1 LYATF
6 GDMKSVARGKWR
18 HATNECRDRDL
29 RLAVQLTVTQL
40 TAGALWADVTGLIA
54 ETEASRHR
62 KNKKQSLAG
71 NFRRK
76 LFMAPSTPNEQERR
90 PEVGAGFD
98 AVIVGAGFA
107 GLYMLHRLR
116 GLGFTA
122 RVYEAGGGVGG
133 TWYWNRYP
141 GARCDVESMQYSF
154 SFSEELDQQWDW
166 SEKYA
171 PQPEILAYANH
182 VADRFDLRRH
192 IRFDTRVTV
201 ASFDEAAKCW
211 RIETGRS
218 DKVSAKFCIMAVGC
232 LSATNHPP
240 FKGREEFRGPVYHTG
255 EWPHQGVDFT
265 GLRVGIIGTGSSAIQ
280 SIPIIAQQA
289 SALTVFQRTATYSVP
304 AWNAKLTPEYR
315 STIKADYPALR
326 AKARARPTG
335 FYFPFNMQPALD
347 ATEEERE
354 RQYQEAWERGGL
366 PFLGAFGDL
375 LFEKAANDTIAEFAR
390 RKIRS
395 IVKDPATAELL
406 CPDNVFGCKRL
417 CVDTD
422 YFETYNLPHVKLVD
436 VSKTPIKRFTADGI
450 EVNSVDYPFDA
461 IICATGFAAMTG
473 SFDKIRI
480 TGRHG
485 KTLAEKW
492 REGPR
497 AYLGVATAGFPN
509 LFTITGPGSPS
520 VLASMI
526 QAIEQHVDWMAD
538 CMAHMR
544 DIGAATIEAVPHYED
559 EWVEHV
565 NEVSKVSLR
574 STCSSWYVGANI
586 PGRPRVFMPY
596 IGGFPV
602 YVQKCNEV
610 MSNGFEGF
618 VIEGANAGNE
628 APRVRLTERW
638 RVPLDIEVISPAAVA
653 ARRVP
658 VV

>member
-1 LYATF
+1 
-6 GDMKSVARGKWR
+6 
-18 HATNECRDRDL
+18 
-29 RLAVQLTVTQL
+29 
-40 TAGALWADVTGLIA
+40 
-54 ETEASRHR
+54 
-62 KNKKQSLAG
+62 
-71 NFRRK
+71 
-76 LFMAPSTPNEQERR
+76 MAPSTQNQEQRQ
-90 PEVGAGFD
+90 PEIGAAFD
-98 AVIVGAGFA
+98 AVVVGAGFA

-154 SFSEELDQQWDW
+154 SFSEDLDQQWDW

-171 PQPEILAYANH
+171 PQPEILSYANH
-182 VADRFDLRRH
+182 VADRFGLRPH
-192 IRFDTRVTV
+192 IAFDTRVIS

-211 RIETGRS
+211 RIETDRG
-218 DKVSAKFCIMAVGC
+218 DQVSAKFCIMAVGC
-232 LSATNHPP
+232 LSAANRPA
-240 FKGREEFRGPVYHTG
+240 FKGIEEFRGPVHHTG
-255 EWPHQGVDFT
+255 QWPHEGVDFT
-265 GLRVGIIGTGSSAIQ
+265 GLRAGVIGTGSSAIQ

-289 SALTVFQRTATYSVP
+289 SSLTVFQRTATYSVP
-304 AWNAKLTPEYR
+304 AWNQKLTPEYR
-315 STIKADYPALR
+315 KTIKADYPALR

-335 FYFPFNMQPALD
+335 FYFPFNMQPALQ
-347 ATEEERE
+347 ATPEERE
-354 RQYQEAWERGGL
+354 RQYEEAWERGGL

-390 RKIRS
+390 DKIRRL
-395 IVKDPATAELL
+395 VQDPATAELL

-417 CVDTD
+417 CVDTG

-436 VSKTPIKRFTADGI
+436 VSKTPIDRFTTDGI
-450 EVNSVDYPFDA
+450 EVDGVEYPLD
-461 IICATGFAAMTG
+461 IVVCATGFAAMTG
-473 SFDKIRI
+473 SFDRIRI
-480 TGRHG
+480 TGRNG
-485 KTLAEKW
+485 LTLSQKW
-492 REGPR
+492 QAGPR
-497 AYLGVATAGFPN
+497 AYLGVASAGFPN
-509 LFTITGPGSPS
+509 LFMITGPGSPS

-538 CMAHMR
+538 CMAHLR
-544 DIGAATIEAVPHYED
+544 DLGAATIEPKQHHED
-559 EWVEHV
+559 DWVEHV

-586 PGRPRVFMPY
+586 AGRPRVFMPY
-596 IGGFPV
+596 IGGFPI

-618 VIEGANAGNE
+618 AIEGADTGNQ

-638 RVPLDIEVISPAAVA
+638 RVPLDMEVISPAAIA

>member
-1 LYATF
+1 MPPATQ
-6 GDMKSVARGKWR
+6 DQPQRA
-18 HATNECRDRDL
+18 
-29 RLAVQLTVTQL
+29 
-40 TAGALWADVTGLIA
+40 
-54 ETEASRHR
+54 
-62 KNKKQSLAG
+62 
-71 NFRRK
+71 
-76 LFMAPSTPNEQERR
+76 
-90 PEVGAGFD
+90 PEVGAAFD
-98 AVIVGAGFA
+98 AVIIGAGFA
-107 GLYMLHRLR
+107 GMYMLHRLR
-116 GLGFTA
+116 ELGFTA

-171 PQPEILAYANH
+171 PQPEILSYANH

-192 IRFDTRVTV
+192 ILFDTRVT
-201 ASFDEAAKCW
+201 AATFDETEKCW
-211 RIETGRS
+211 RIETDRG

-232 LSATNHPP
+232 LSAANHVP
-240 FKGREEFRGPVYHTG
+240 FKGREDFQGPIYHTG
-255 EWPHQGVDFT
+255 EWPHEGVDFT

-304 AWNAKLTPEYR
+304 AWNTKLTPEYR
-315 STIKADYPALR
+315 NAIKADYPALR

-335 FYFPFNMQPALD
+335 FYFPFNMKPALE
-347 ATEEERE
+347 AAPEERA
-354 RQYQEAWERGGL
+354 RQYEEAWQRGGL
-366 PFLGAFGDL
+366 PFLGAYGDL

-390 RKIRS
+390 DKIRS
-395 IVKDPATAELL
+395 IVKDPVTAELL
-406 CPDNVFGCKRL
+406 CPRNVFGCKRL
-417 CVDTD
+417 CVDTG

-436 VSKTPIKRFTADGI
+436 VSKTPIERFTADGI
-450 EVNSVDYPFDA
+450 DVNGTEYPLDA
-461 IICATGFAAMTG
+461 IVCATGFAAMTG
-473 SFDKIRI
+473 SFDRIAI
-480 TGRHG
+480 TGRNG
-485 KTLAEKW
+485 RTLGEKW
-492 REGPR
+492 RAGPR
-497 AYLGVATAGFPN
+497 AYLGVATTGFPN

-526 QAIEQHVDWMAD
+526 QAIEQHVDWLAD

-544 DIGAATIEAVPHYED
+544 DIGAATVEPVQAYED

-565 NEVSKVSLR
+565 NEVSKISLR

-610 MSNGFEGF
+610 MANGFEGF
-618 VIEGANAGNE
+618 VMEGAGIGNE

>member
-1 LYATF
+1 MPPQNQPQRA
-6 GDMKSVARGKWR
+6 
-18 HATNECRDRDL
+18 
-29 RLAVQLTVTQL
+29 
-40 TAGALWADVTGLIA
+40 
-54 ETEASRHR
+54 
-62 KNKKQSLAG
+62 
-71 NFRRK
+71 
-76 LFMAPSTPNEQERR
+76 
-90 PEVGAGFD
+90 PEVGAAFD

-107 GLYMLHRLR
+107 GMYMLHRLR
-116 GLGFTA
+116 QLGFTA

-154 SFSEELDQQWDW
+154 SFCEDLDQQWDW

-171 PQPEILAYANH
+171 PQPEILSYANH

-192 IRFDTRVTV
+192 ILFDTRVT
-201 ASFDEAAKCW
+201 AATFDESDKCW
-211 RIETGRS
+211 RIATDRS
-218 DKVSAKFCIMAVGC
+218 DSVSAKFCIMAVGC
-232 LSATNHPP
+232 LSAANHVF
-240 FKGREEFRGPVYHTG
+240 FKGRDDFQGPIYHTG
-255 EWPHQGVDFT
+255 EWPHEGVDFT
-265 GLRVGIIGTGSSAIQ
+265 GLRVGVIGTGSSAIQ
-280 SIPIIAQQA
+280 SIPIIAEQA

-304 AWNAKLTPEYR
+304 AWNEKLTPEYR

-335 FYFPFNMQPALD
+335 FYFPFNMKPALE
-347 ATEEERE
+347 ATPEERA
-354 RQYQEAWERGGL
+354 RQYEEAWQRGGL
-366 PFLGAFGDL
+366 PFLGAYGDL

-390 RKIRS
+390 DKIRS
-395 IVKDPATAELL
+395 IVKDPVTAELL
-406 CPDNVFGCKRL
+406 CPHNVFGCKRL
-417 CVDTD
+417 CVDTG

-436 VSKTPIKRFTADGI
+436 VSTTPIERFTAGGI
-450 EVNSVDYPFDA
+450 EVNGMEYPLDA
-461 IICATGFAAMTG
+461 IVCATGFAAMTG
-473 SFDKIRI
+473 SFDRIAI
-480 TGRHG
+480 TGRG
-485 KTLAEKW
+485 GRTLAEKW
-492 REGPR
+492 RAGPR

-544 DIGAATIEAVPHYED
+544 DIGAATLEPVQADED

-565 NEVSKVSLR
+565 NDVSKISLR

-596 IGGFPV
+596 IGGFPI

-610 MSNGFEGF
+610 MTNGFEGF
-618 VIEGANAGNE
+618 VMEAAAVGNE

-638 RVPLDIEVISPAAVA
+638 RVPLDIEVISPAAIA

>member
-1 LYATF
+1 MSPTINLDEKRSMAL
-6 GDMKSVARGKWR
+6 D
-18 HATNECRDRDL
+18 
-29 RLAVQLTVTQL
+29 TQEERSPEI
-40 TAGALWADVTGLIA
+40 GAAY
-54 ETEASRHR
+54 
-62 KNKKQSLAG
+62 
-71 NFRRK
+71 
-76 LFMAPSTPNEQERR
+76 
-90 PEVGAGFD
+90 D
-98 AVIVGAGFA
+98 AVVVGAGFA

-116 GLGFTA
+116 GLGFTP

-192 IRFDTRVTV
+192 IRFDTRVTA
-201 ASFDEAAKCW
+201 ASFDEAANCW
-211 RIETGRS
+211 RIETDSG
-218 DKVSAKFCIMAVGC
+218 DKVSAQFCIMAVGC
-232 LSATNHPP
+232 LSAPNRPP
-240 FKGREEFRGPVYHTG
+240 FKGMEDFRGPIHHTG
-255 EWPHQGVDFT
+255 QWPHRGVDFS

-289 SALTVFQRTATYSVP
+289 SSLTVFQRTATYSVP
-304 AWNAKLTPEYR
+304 AWNEKLTPEYR
-315 STIKADYPALR
+315 DAVKADYPALR
-326 AKARARPTG
+326 AKGRARPTG
-335 FYFPFNMQPALD
+335 FYFPFNMKPALE
-347 ATEEERE
+347 ATEAERE
-354 RQYQEAWERGGL
+354 RQYEEAWSRGGL
-366 PFLGAFGDL
+366 PFLGAYGDL

-395 IVKDPATAELL
+395 IVRDPATADLL

-417 CVDTD
+417 CVDTG

-436 VSKTPIKRFTADGI
+436 VSKTPIERFTPQGI
-450 EVNSVDYPFDA
+450 EVDGAEYPLDM
-461 IICATGFAAMTG
+461 IVCATGFAAMTG
-473 SFDKIRI
+473 SFEKIAI
-480 TGRHG
+480 TGRDG
-485 KTLAEKW
+485 LTLAEKW
-492 REGPR
+492 RAGPR
-497 AYLGVATAGFPN
+497 TYLGVGSAGFPN
-509 LFTITGPGSPS
+509 LFIIAGPGSPS

-526 QAIEQHVDWMAD
+526 QSIEQHVDWMAD
-538 CMAHMR
+538 CVAHLR
-544 DIGAATIEAVPHYED
+544 DIGAATIEPLQSYED

-586 PGRPRVFMPY
+586 AGRPRVFMPY

-610 MSNGFEGF
+610 MTGGFEGF
-618 VIEGANAGNE
+618 AIEGGHAGNQ

-638 RVPLDIEVISPAAVA
+638 RVPLDIEVISPAAIA

>member
-1 LYATF
+1 
-6 GDMKSVARGKWR
+6 M
-18 HATNECRDRDL
+18 
-29 RLAVQLTVTQL
+29 
-40 TAGALWADVTGLIA
+40 
-54 ETEASRHR
+54 ASSTS
-62 KNKKQSLAG
+62 KQ
-71 NFRRK
+71 
-76 LFMAPSTPNEQERR
+76 EERAK
-90 PEVGAGFD
+90 EVGAVFD
-98 AVIVGAGFA
+98 AVVVGAGFA

-171 PQPEILAYANH
+171 PQPEILSYANH
-182 VADRFDLRRH
+182 VADRFDLRPH
-192 IRFDTRVTV
+192 IRFDTRVT
-201 ASFDEAAKCW
+201 AATFDVTAKCW
-211 RIETGRS
+211 RIETDRG
-218 DKVSAKFCIMAVGC
+218 DQVSAKFCIMAVGC
-232 LSATNHPP
+232 LSAANRPP
-240 FKGREEFRGPVYHTG
+240 FRDIEAFRGPIYHTG
-255 EWPHQGVDFT
+255 EWPHDGVDFT
-265 GLRVGIIGTGSSAIQ
+265 GLRVGVIGTGSSAIQ

-289 SALTVFQRTATYSVP
+289 SSLTVFQRTATYSVP
-304 AWNAKLTPEYR
+304 AWNQELTPEYR
-315 STIKADYPALR
+315 KTIKADYPALR

-335 FYFPFNMQPALD
+335 FYFPFNMKPALE
-347 ATEEERE
+347 ATAEERE
-354 RQYQEAWERGGL
+354 RQYEEAWERGGL

-390 RKIRS
+390 RKIRE
-395 IVKDPATAELL
+395 IVRDPATAELL

-417 CVDTD
+417 CVDTG

-436 VSKTPIKRFTADGI
+436 VSKTPIERFTADGI
-450 EVNSVDYPFDA
+450 VVDATEYPLDA
-461 IICATGFAAMTG
+461 VVCATGFAAMTG
-473 SFDKIRI
+473 SFDRIRI
-480 TGRHG
+480 TGRNG
-485 KTLAEKW
+485 LTLSEKW
-492 REGPR
+492 QAGPR
-497 AYLGVATAGFPN
+497 AYLGVASAGFPN

-526 QAIEQHVDWMAD
+526 QAIEQHVDWMVD
-538 CMAHMR
+538 CMAHLR
-544 DIGAATIEAVPHYED
+544 DLGAATLEPLLRYED
-559 EWVEHV
+559 EWIEHV

-618 VIEGANAGNE
+618 VIDGADVTNE

-638 RVPLDIEVISPAAVA
+638 RVPLDIDVISPAAVA